1 MGNSALLKPQGTEIP
16 GIPAR
21 LADIVKTSDRYRA
34 RGSSAFSPIFQAGV
48 GVKVTRIDEAR
59 LNEIISADDNRLVLS
74 FMAAWCG
81 PCIDEM
87 PALNKLHN
95 RYKDRGLQIVG
106 ISIDL
111 EGPGAMQPIVK
122 KLKIEFPIYWYGEKA
137 IDKFKLNA
145 IPMLLFIKQG
155 EMIERLGGN
164 RSEKFLDQ
172 KIREFIK

>member
-1 MGNSALLKPQGTEIP
+1 MVLIVVLFTGNA
-16 GIPAR
+16 A
-21 LADIVKTSDRYRA
+21 
-34 RGSSAFSPIFQAGV
+34 QAAV
-48 GVKVTRIDEAR
+48 GVKVERIDDANLSE
-59 LNEIISADDNRLVLS
+59 LISADDNRLVLS

-81 PCIDEM
+81 PCIDEL
-87 PALNKLHN
+87 PTLNKLHN

-122 KLKIEFPIYWYGEKA
+122 KLKIEFPIYWCGEKA

-145 IPMLLFIKQG
+145 IPMLLFIRQG

-164 RSEKFLDQ
+164 RPEKFLDQ
-172 KIREFIK
+172 KIREFLK